1 MIIFWTGWGIWLFV
15 VAMLDIFLMVGIMIA
30 LDSYNKELLAIYM
43 NSGDQSFAIFLAT
56 WLLLSAATT
65 YPLVW
70 YRSRSGIEAADP
82 QTGRKYLVPH
92 DDSFMFIRMKYWPSI
107 FVALA
112 LVAFIASFFVS
123 AESGQI

>member
-1 MIIFWTGWGIWLFV
+1 MIYWTGWGFWVFAI
-15 VAMLDIFLMVGIMIA
+15 AMLNIFFVSIGLVIA
-30 LDSYNKELLAIYM
+30 HEIFNMDLSAFAN
-43 NSGDQSFAIFLAT
+43 NGDRSSTIFFAM
-56 WLLLSAATT
+56 WLLLSAVTI

-107 FVALA
+107 FLALA
-112 LVAFIASFFVS
+112 LAAFIASFFVS
-123 AESGQI
+123 AESG